1 MNETCDPQ
9 WIDTR
14 LAALSIREIRALKAA
29 AWAEGCAEGWL
40 GFDRPMNMLHN
51 PYLEEEIDERA

>member
-29 AWAEGCAEGWL
+29 AWAEGALHGWL
-40 GFDRPMNMLHN
+40 SSDQPFNMLHN

>member
-1 MNETCDPQ
+1 VNDTCDPQ

-29 AWAEGCAEGWL
+29 AWAEGAFTGWMRSGESFSKL
-40 GFDRPMNMLHN
+40 VN
-51 PYLEEEIDERA
+51 PYLEEDDDDRA